1 MRGRDTGVSG
11 WNDGL
16 SGLRE
21 MVSTHLL
28 GAERLAVEQAPE
40 LACLVVRELQVGGGE
55 QKVLQELEARLDLGA
70 VAARLAH

>member
-1 MRGRDTGVSG
+1 
-11 WNDGL
+11 
-16 SGLRE
+16 